1 MTRLCIFDLDGTI
14 SNTLRSLQYFCSEA
28 LAQCGFPAVA
38 DEDTVRRMVGSGAR
52 TLIKRLIT
60 ASLGENH
67 TEEQYELLFRTYSE
81 MNAADPMKLVTEY
94 DGVRSL
100 LENLQA
106 QGIQLA
112 VLSNKNDALT
122 KRVVAALY
130 PEIEFSVVR
139 GQREGFPKKPAPD
152 GVWAI
157 LEALKVE
164 KEDALYI
171 GDSDVDMNTG
181 RNAGLRTIGVTWGFR
196 TPEELLAIGCDG
208 LIDHPEELL
217 ELIDLSK

>member
-60 ASLGENH
+60 VSLGEDH
-67 TEEQYELLFRTYSE
+67 AEEQYELLFKTYSE
-81 MNAADPMKLVTEY
+81 LNAADPMKLVTEY
-94 DGVRSL
+94 DGVRDL
-100 LENLQA
+100 LAVLQEK
-106 QGIQLA
+106 GILLA
-112 VLSNKNDALT
+112 VLSNKNDTLT

-130 PEIEFSVVR
+130 PEIHFSVVR

-157 LEALKVE
+157 LDEVNVA
-164 KEDALYI
+164 KEEALYI

-196 TPEELLAIGCDG
+196 SPEELLAIGCDG
-208 LIDHPEELL
+208 LIDHPSELL
-217 ELIDLSK
+217 KIITQS